1 MGITTVSGV
10 ADAYTAGRHWSGYL
24 RRAGPAMT
32 AGAWTDLSYA
42 AGIPIANY
50 YAATP
55 LVATLLSG
63 NEGIYAGP
71 PVNSVG
77 YKKYLHKALLIPPA
91 TSVGTVTALVH
102 DIVAVY
108 PFVDGDGGSQDMV
121 NSLGTLRYSGGTG
134 CKIMFISQGAGV
146 ADAVDATLTYTN
158 TAGEQKT
165 ITPLYTRNTAT
176 AGQLLSPVDATALGV
191 LNYKNANPYL
201 SLAPGDTGINSIDN
215 INFPTAVGGIF
226 AACIVKPLGTI
237 SWQELLVPI
246 EVDYMRDRLRM
257 SEVEDGAYVHLITR
271 GTVTA
276 SPTTLHGEFSFVWG

>member
-1 MGITTVSGV
+1 MTITNVAGV
-10 ADAYTAGRHWSGYL
+10 ADAYDAGRMWTGYF
-24 RRAGPAMT
+24 RRGGPAMT

-42 AGIPIANY
+42 PGIPVANY

-55 LVATLLSG
+55 LVATQLSA

-71 PVNSVG
+71 SVNSAG
-77 YKKYLHKALLIPPA
+77 YTKYLHKALLIPPA
-91 TSVGTVTALVH
+91 ASVGTVTALIH

-121 NSLGTLRYSGGTG
+121 NNLGTLRYNGGVG
-134 CKIMFISQGAGV
+134 CKIMFVSQGAGV
-146 ADAVDATLTYTN
+146 ADAVNATITYTN
-158 TAGEQKT
+158 TAGVQQT
-165 ITPLYTRNTAT
+165 ISPLYTRNTAT
-176 AGQLLSPVDATALGV
+176 AGQLLTPIDATALGV
-191 LNYKNANPYL
+191 LNYNVASPYL
-201 SLAPGDTGINSIDN
+201 PLKPGDTGINSIDN

-246 EVDYMRDRLRM
+246 EVDYMRDRLYM
-257 SEVEDGAYVHLITR
+257 NEVGDGAYINVIAR

-276 SPTTLHGEFSFVWG
+276 SPTTMHGELSFIWG

>member
-1 MGITTVSGV
+1 MAITNVAGV
-10 ADAYTAGRHWSGYL
+10 ADAYTAGRQWWGYL

-42 AGIPIANY
+42 AGIPVANY

-55 LVATLLSG
+55 LTATQLAAT
-63 NEGIYAGP
+63 EGIFAGP
-71 PVNSVG
+71 SVNSAG
-77 YKKYLHKALLIPPA
+77 YVKYLHKALLIPPA
-91 TSVGTVTALVH
+91 TSVGTVTALIH

-121 NSLGTLRYSGGTG
+121 NGLGTLRYDGGTG
-134 CKIMFISQGAGV
+134 CKIMFVSQGAGV
-146 ADAVDATLTYTN
+146 ADAVDATITYTN
-158 TAGEQKT
+158 SAGVQKT
-165 ITPLYTRNTAT
+165 ISPLYTRNTAT
-176 AGQLLSPVDATALGV
+176 AGQLLTPVDATALGV
-191 LNYKNANPYL
+191 LKYNTANPYL
-201 SLAPGDTGINSIDN
+201 SLKPGDTGINTIDN

-246 EVDYMRDRLRM
+246 EVDYMRDRLCM
-257 SEVEDGAYVHLITR
+257 AEVGDGAYIHLIAR

-276 SPTTLHGEFSFVWG
+276 SPTTMHGELSFVWG

>member
-1 MGITTVSGV
+1 MAITNVAGV

-32 AGAWTDLSYA
+32 AGLWTDLSYA
-42 AGIPIANY
+42 AGIPVANY

-55 LVATLLSG
+55 LVATQLSA
-63 NEGIYAGP
+63 NEGIVHGP
-71 PVNSVG
+71 PVNAAG
-77 YKKYLHKALLIPPA
+77 YKKYLHTALLLPPA

-121 NSLGTLRYSGGTG
+121 NNLGTLRYDGGTG
-134 CKIMFISQGAGV
+134 CKIMLVSQGAGV
-146 ADAVDATLTYTN
+146 ADAVAATITYTSS
-158 TAGEQKT
+158 AGVQRT
-165 ITPLYTRNTAT
+165 ITPVWMRNTAS
-176 AGQLLSPVDATALGV
+176 AGQLLSPADAAALGV
-191 LNYKNANPYL
+191 LNYNTPNPYL
-201 SLAPGDTGINSIDN
+201 NLLAGDTGINSIDN

-246 EVDYMRDRLRM
+246 EVDYMRDRLRL
-257 SEVEDGAYVHLITR
+257 SEVEDGAYVHMIAR

>member
-1 MGITTVSGV
+1 MTITNVAGV
-10 ADAYTAGRHWSGYL
+10 ADAYTAGRHWSGYM

-32 AGAWTDLSYA
+32 AGVWTDLSYA
-42 AGIPIANY
+42 AGIPVANY

-55 LVATLLSG
+55 LVATQLSA
-63 NEGIYAGP
+63 NEGIGHGP
-71 PVNSVG
+71 SVNAAG

-121 NSLGTLRYSGGTG
+121 NSLGTLRYNGGTG
-134 CKIMFISQGAGV
+134 CKIMFVSQGAGV

-158 TAGEQKT
+158 SAGVQRT

-176 AGQLLSPVDATALGV
+176 AGQLLTPVDATALGV
-191 LNYKNANPYL
+191 LGYRVANPYL
-201 SLAPGDTGINSIDN
+201 ALQPGDAGVNSIDN
-215 INFPTAVGGIF
+215 IDFPTAVGGIF

-246 EVDYMRDRLRM
+246 EVDYMRDRLNM
-257 SEVEDGAYVHLITR
+257 SEVADGAYIHMIAR
-271 GTVTA
+271 GTVSA
-276 SPTTLHGEFSFVWG
+276 SPTTLHGELSFVWG